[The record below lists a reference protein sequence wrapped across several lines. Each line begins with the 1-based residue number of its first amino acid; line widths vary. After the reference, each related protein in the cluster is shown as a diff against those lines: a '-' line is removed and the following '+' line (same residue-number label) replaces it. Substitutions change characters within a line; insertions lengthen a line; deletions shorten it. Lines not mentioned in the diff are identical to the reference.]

1 MNKKLKFIVAG
12 VAIVAGLASAVSCQ
26 DLSKDVDDL
35 GKRISTLENTVKDL
49 QTKIDAGAVITSVT
63 STATGVKVTLNNGNS
78 FDIANGKDGANGT
91 NGKDGKDGKDG
102 VDGTPGSVVTVGE
115 NGNWFIDGKD
125 TGLAAKGEAGKNG
138 ENGKNG
144 TPGEYYAPNPETGC
158 FDKYT
163 WDAETGAYVKA
174 ETEISYLAPGTITAV
189 YDPET
194 GILTLF
200 NVEGGEGE
208 LGIVTIGGP
217 ASEVA
222 TIEFVNYPKTKPA
235 EQFVTVP
242 VTANAVFGKGLPG
255 EITFTKGEQV
265 QRPTVTPIVVKV
277 TPANYELKPED
288 IVLVDTKGEVL
299 DIVVANVKKHSGLD
313 TKALTTNTGLWDVT
327 FELTEYNK
335 TAFDKAVLKTP
346 STGYVA
352 GNYKAF
358 AVKAGESVTEFN
370 ISFQAG
376 TYKAAGKLENML
388 YLDKKVAGNVLDQ
401 YKDRA
406 TTGAAEKDW
415 DPLKVAAT
423 PQTAPTY
430 EVDKPAVNTVAAT
443 SRVAKPNY
451 NAVVGEPIKIF
462 SDGFANTA
470 EIKAMYV
477 VLDIDKAVGSGGG
490 DVSEKNA
497 WNSYSY
503 SGLNQVVEGKEISI
517 CINSEAAKGDE
528 IGFRVF
534 AVNWNGTLIDPDG
547 CAFYVRV
554 GGAGSEWSSVATVM
568 STAPDY
574 IANTSAAA
582 KVNAATVTGAATYDF
597 VMDDTKAPV
606 FNIALCD
613 DKGVALSPAVT
624 PATNVAIPA
633 AWTITAKTPAVKT
646 IKAVPALPLWNYADG
661 TTYTG
666 TLTFKDGMGFALVSV
681 KVSFTKEVP
690 VTTPAGF
697 SIKTGQL
704 DETGTY
710 NCYLEPTTLATP
722 TVPAWAATTAN
733 AGKMGM
739 ENIFN
744 FPAGLASNY
753 VVSFADADEDT
764 NDGKNYYTIPS
775 EARGNGFVVIAN
787 KLTNLKTQI
796 IDNTT
801 PHATTVSY
809 DYGDVS
815 SVAHKY
821 IKDLTGWT
829 DAFVTASG
837 YADVQ
842 VPAMESFPTIFNC
855 IYNSTYTWDWNWGKN
870 AASPKVASDY
880 AYNKVWATEIA
891 AGKALA
897 VVPAAE
903 NEVPQIVYE
912 EFDGGTLNMKWIL
925 GNCGWDSKYSA
936 DLSAPYLA
944 SLVVNSAKLTSDAN
958 GVEDYYTIAVAG
970 TNFTFTK
977 KSGASNPTVA
987 VPSTLT
993 IKCKDMY
1000 NHDVTIKLAVKV
1012 MPRK

>member
-1 MNKKLKFIVAG
+1 MNMKLKFFIAG
-12 VAIVAGLASAVSCQ
+12 AAIVAGLASAVSCQ
-26 DLSKDVDDL
+26 DLSKDLTALQNKVNSL
-35 GKRISTLENTVKDL
+35 ESTVQNL
-49 QTKIDAGAVITSVT
+49 QAKIDAGAVITSVT
-63 STATGVKVTLNNGNS
+63 PTNSGIVITLSNGNKYE
-78 FDIANGKDGANGT
+78 ITNGTNGKDGAAGT

-102 VDGTPGSVVTVGE
+102 SVVTIGE
-115 NGNWFIDGKD
+115 NGNWFIDGED
-125 TGLAAKGEAGKNG
+125 TGLAAQGEDGV
-138 ENGKNG
+138 
-144 TPGEYYAPNPETGC
+144 PGAFYVPNPETGC
-158 FDKYT
+158 FDVYT
-163 WDAETGAYVKA
+163 WDEEKGEYVVTP
-174 ETEISYLAPGTITAV
+174 TEISFLAPGTITAV

-194 GILTLF
+194 GVLTLF

-208 LGIVTIGGP
+208 LGIVTIGGT

-222 TIEFVNYPKTKPA
+222 TIEFVNYPKASPA

-299 DIVVANVKKHSGLD
+299 DIVVANVKKHTGLD
-313 TKALTTNTGLWDVT
+313 TKATTETGLWDVT

-376 TYKAAGKLENML
+376 TYRAAGKLENML

-415 DPLKVAAT
+415 DPVKVAAT

-430 EVDKPAVNTVAAT
+430 EVDKPAVNTVVAT

-554 GGAGSEWSSVATVM
+554 GGAGSEWSPVATVM

-574 IANTSAAA
+574 IAGTSAAA
-582 KVNAATVTGAATYDF
+582 KVNAATVAGAATYDF

-613 DKGVALSPAVT
+613 DKGVVLGGVVAPG
-624 PATNVAIPA
+624 TNVAIPA

-646 IKAVPALPLWNYADG
+646 IKAVPALALWNYADG

-666 TLTFKDGMGFALVSV
+666 TLTFKDGLGFALVSV

-690 VTTPAGF
+690 ATTPAGF

-710 NCYLEPTTLATP
+710 NCYLEPTTLLTP
-722 TVPAWAATTAN
+722 AVPAWAATTAD
-733 AGKMGM
+733 AGVMGM

-744 FPAGLASNY
+744 FPAGLAGNY
-753 VVSFADADEDT
+753 VVSFADADEATD
-764 NDGKNYYTIPS
+764 DGKNYYTVPS
-775 EARGNGFVVIAN
+775 EAYGNGFVVVAN
-787 KLTNLKTQI
+787 KLANLKTQI

-829 DAFVTASG
+829 DAAVTASG
-837 YADVQ
+837 YANVQ

-855 IYNSTYTWDWNWGKN
+855 IYNTTYTWDWHWGKN
-870 AASPKVASDY
+870 DPSAKPAYY
-880 AYNKVWATEIA
+880 AYNAVWATEIA

-897 VVPAAE
+897 VTAAAE

-912 EFDGGTLNMKWIL
+912 EFDGGSINMKWIL

-958 GVEDYYTIAVAG
+958 GVEDYYTVAVAG
-970 TNFTFTK
+970 TAFTFTK

>member
-1 MNKKLKFIVAG
+1 MNMKLKFFIAG
-12 VAIVAGLASAVSCQ
+12 AAIVAGLASAVSCQ
-26 DLSKDVDDL
+26 DLSKDL
-35 GKRISTLENTVKDL
+35 TDL
-49 QTKIDAGAVITSVT
+49 QNKVNSLESTVQNLQDRIDAGAVITSVT
-63 STATGVKVTLNNGNS
+63 PTNSGIVITLSNGNKYE
-78 FDIANGKDGANGT
+78 ITNGVNGKDGT
-91 NGKDGKDGKDG
+91 NGKDGKDGQDG
-102 VDGTPGSVVTVGE
+102 KPGSVVTIGE
-115 NGNWFIDGKD
+115 NGNWFIDGED
-125 TGLAAKGEAGKNG
+125 TGLAAQGEDGV
-138 ENGKNG
+138 
-144 TPGEYYAPNPETGC
+144 PGAFYVPNPETGC
-158 FDKYT
+158 FDVYA
-163 WDAETGAYVKA
+163 WDEEKGEYVVTP
-174 ETEISYLAPGTITAV
+174 TEISFLAPGTITAV

-194 GILTLF
+194 GVLTLF

-208 LGIVTIGGP
+208 LGIVTIGGT

-222 TIEFVNYPKTKPA
+222 TIEFVNYPKANPA

-299 DIVVANVKKHSGLD
+299 DIVVANVKKHTDLD
-313 TKALTTNTGLWDVT
+313 TKALTTPTGLWDVT
-327 FELTEYNK
+327 FQLTEYNK

-346 STGYVA
+346 ATGYVA

-376 TYKAAGKLENML
+376 TYRAAGKLENML

-415 DPLKVAAT
+415 DPVKVAAT

-554 GGAGSEWSSVATVM
+554 GGAGSEWAPVATVM

-574 IANTSAAA
+574 VAGTSAAA
-582 KVNAATVTGAATYDF
+582 KVNAATVAGAATYDF

-613 DKGVALSPAVT
+613 DKGVALSAAVT

-633 AWTITAKTPAVKT
+633 AWSITAKTPAVKT
-646 IKAVPALPLWNYADG
+646 IKGVPALPLWQYADG

-666 TLTFKDGMGFALVSV
+666 TLTFKDGLGFALVSV

-722 TVPAWAATTAN
+722 AVPAWAATTAD
-733 AGKMGM
+733 AGVMGM

-744 FPAGLASNY
+744 FPAGLAGNY
-753 VVSFADADEDT
+753 VVSFEDADEA
-764 NDGKNYYTIPS
+764 NPSGDGKTYVPVAA
-775 EARGNGFVVIAN
+775 EAYGNGFVVVAN
-787 KLTNLKTQI
+787 KLANLKTQI

-829 DAFVTASG
+829 DAVVTASG

-912 EFDGGTLNMKWIL
+912 EFDGGTLSMNWIL

-936 DLSAPYLA
+936 KLSAPYLA
-944 SLVVNSAKLTSDAN
+944 SLVVNSAKLTSNAN

-977 KSGASNPTVA
+977 KSGASNPTTT

>member
-1 MNKKLKFIVAG
+1 MNMKLKFFIAG
-12 VAIVAGLASAVSCQ
+12 AAIVAGLASAVSCQ
-26 DLSKDVDDL
+26 DLSKDLTALQNKVKSL
-35 GKRISTLENTVKDL
+35 ESTVQNL
-49 QTKIDAGAVITSVT
+49 QAKIDAGAVITSVT
-63 STATGVKVTLNNGNS
+63 PTNSGIVITLSNGNKYE
-78 FDIANGKDGANGT
+78 ITNGTNGKDGAAGT

-102 VDGTPGSVVTVGE
+102 SVVTIGE
-115 NGNWFIDGKD
+115 NGNWFIDGED
-125 TGLAAKGEAGKNG
+125 TGLAAQGEDGV
-138 ENGKNG
+138 
-144 TPGEYYAPNPETGC
+144 PGAFYVPNPETGC
-158 FDKYT
+158 FDVYA
-163 WDAETGAYVKA
+163 WDEEKGEYVVTP
-174 ETEISYLAPGTITAV
+174 TEISFLAPGTITAV

-194 GILTLF
+194 GVLTLF

-208 LGIVTIGGP
+208 LGIVTIGGT

-222 TIEFVNYPKTKPA
+222 TIEFVNYPKASLA

-299 DIVVANVKKHSGLD
+299 DIVVANVKKHTGLD
-313 TKALTTNTGLWDVT
+313 TKATTETGLWDVT

-376 TYKAAGKLENML
+376 TYRAAGKLENML

-415 DPLKVAAT
+415 DPVKVAAT

-430 EVDKPAVNTVAAT
+430 EVDKPAVNTVVAT

-462 SDGFANTA
+462 SDGFPNTA

-574 IANTSAAA
+574 IAGTSAAA

-613 DKGVALSPAVT
+613 DKGVVLGGVVAPG
-624 PATNVAIPA
+624 TNVAIPA

-646 IKAVPALPLWNYADG
+646 IKAVPALALWNYADG

-666 TLTFKDGMGFALVSV
+666 TLTFKDGLGFALVSV

-710 NCYLEPTTLATP
+710 NCYLEPTTLLTP
-722 TVPAWAATTAN
+722 AVPAWAATTAD
-733 AGKMGM
+733 AGVMGM

-744 FPAGLASNY
+744 FPAGLAGNY
-753 VVSFADADEDT
+753 VVSFADADEATD
-764 NDGKNYYTIPS
+764 DGKNYYTVPS
-775 EARGNGFVVIAN
+775 EAYGNGFVVVAN
-787 KLTNLKTQI
+787 KLANLKTQI

-829 DAFVTASG
+829 DAAVTASG
-837 YADVQ
+837 FANVQ

-855 IYNSTYTWDWNWGKN
+855 IYNTTYTWDWHWGKN
-870 AASPKVASDY
+870 DPSAKPAYY
-880 AYNKVWATEIA
+880 AYNAVWATEIA

-897 VVPAAE
+897 VTAAAE

-912 EFDGGTLNMKWIL
+912 EFDGGSINMKWIL

-958 GVEDYYTIAVAG
+958 GVEDYYTVAVAG
-970 TNFTFTK
+970 TAFTFSK

>member
-1 MNKKLKFIVAG
+1 MNMKLKFFIAG
-12 VAIVAGLASAVSCQ
+12 AAIVAGLASAVSCQ
-26 DLSKDVDDL
+26 DLSKDLTALQNKVKSL
-35 GKRISTLENTVKDL
+35 ESTVQNL
-49 QTKIDAGAVITSVT
+49 QDKIDGGAVITSVT
-63 STATGVKVTLNNGNS
+63 PTNSGIVITLSNGNKYE
-78 FDIANGKDGANGT
+78 ITNGT
-91 NGKDGKDGKDG
+91 NGKDGAAGTNGKD
-102 VDGTPGSVVTVGE
+102 GSVVTIGE
-115 NGNWFIDGKD
+115 NGNWFIDGED
-125 TGLAAKGEAGKNG
+125 TGLAAQGEDGV
-138 ENGKNG
+138 
-144 TPGEYYAPNPETGC
+144 PGAFYVPNPETGC
-158 FDKYT
+158 FDVYA
-163 WDAETGAYVKA
+163 WDEEKGEYVVTP
-174 ETEISYLAPGTITAV
+174 TEISFLAPGTITAV

-194 GILTLF
+194 GVLTLF

-208 LGIVTIGGP
+208 LGIVTIGGT

-222 TIEFVNYPKTKPA
+222 TIEFVNYPKASLA

-299 DIVVANVKKHSGLD
+299 DIVVANVKKHTGLD
-313 TKALTTNTGLWDVT
+313 TKATTETGLWDVT

-376 TYKAAGKLENML
+376 TYRAAGKLENML

-415 DPLKVAAT
+415 DPVKVAAT

-430 EVDKPAVNTVAAT
+430 EVDKPAVNTVVAT

-462 SDGFANTA
+462 SDGFPNTA

-574 IANTSAAA
+574 IAGTSAAA

-613 DKGVALSPAVT
+613 DKGVVLGGVVAPG
-624 PATNVAIPA
+624 TNVAIPA

-646 IKAVPALPLWNYADG
+646 IKAVPALALWNYADG

-666 TLTFKDGMGFALVSV
+666 TLTFKDGLGFALVSV

-690 VTTPAGF
+690 ATTPAGF

-710 NCYLEPTTLATP
+710 NCYLEPTTLLTP
-722 TVPAWAATTAN
+722 AVPAWAATTAD
-733 AGKMGM
+733 AGVMGM

-744 FPAGLASNY
+744 FPAGLAGNY
-753 VVSFADADEDT
+753 VVSFADADEATD
-764 NDGKNYYTIPS
+764 DGKNYYTVPS
-775 EARGNGFVVIAN
+775 EAYGNGFVVVAN
-787 KLTNLKTQI
+787 KLANLKTQI

-829 DAFVTASG
+829 DAAVTASG
-837 YADVQ
+837 FANVQ

-855 IYNSTYTWDWNWGKN
+855 IYNTTYTWDWHWGKN
-870 AASPKVASDY
+870 DPSAKPAYY
-880 AYNKVWATEIA
+880 AYNAVWATEIA

-897 VVPAAE
+897 VTAAAE

-912 EFDGGTLNMKWIL
+912 EFDGGSINMKWIL

-958 GVEDYYTIAVAG
+958 GVEDYYTVAVAG
-970 TNFTFTK
+970 TAFTFSK

>member
-1 MNKKLKFIVAG
+1 
-12 VAIVAGLASAVSCQ
+12 
-26 DLSKDVDDL
+26 
-35 GKRISTLENTVKDL
+35 
-49 QTKIDAGAVITSVT
+49 VITLS
-63 STATGVKVTLNNGNS
+63 NGNKYE
-78 FDIANGKDGANGT
+78 ITNGVNGKDGSNGT
-91 NGKDGKDGKDG
+91 NGKDGKDG
-102 VDGTPGSVVTVGE
+102 SVVTIGE
-115 NGNWFIDGKD
+115 NGNWFIDGED
-125 TGLAAKGEAGKNG
+125 TGLAAQGEDGV
-138 ENGKNG
+138 
-144 TPGEYYAPNPETGC
+144 PGAFYVPNPETGC
-158 FDKYT
+158 FDVYA
-163 WDAETGAYVKA
+163 WDEEKGEYVVTP
-174 ETEISYLAPGTITAV
+174 TEISFLAPGTITAV

-194 GILTLF
+194 GVLTLF

-208 LGIVTIGGP
+208 LGIVTIGGT

-222 TIEFVNYPKTKPA
+222 TIEFVNYPKANPA

-299 DIVVANVKKHSGLD
+299 DIVVANVKKHTGLD
-313 TKALTTNTGLWDVT
+313 TKATTETGLWDVT

-376 TYKAAGKLENML
+376 TYRAAGKLENML

-415 DPLKVAAT
+415 DPVKVAAT

-462 SDGFANTA
+462 SDGFPNTA

-554 GGAGSEWSSVATVM
+554 GGAGTEWSPVATVM

-574 IANTSAAA
+574 VAGTSAAA
-582 KVNAATVTGAATYDF
+582 KVNAATVAGAATYDF

-613 DKGVALSPAVT
+613 DKGVALSAAVT

-722 TVPAWAATTAN
+722 AVPAWAATTAD
-733 AGKMGM
+733 AGVMGM

-744 FPAGLASNY
+744 FPAGLAGNY
-753 VVSFADADEDT
+753 VVSFEDADEA
-764 NDGKNYYTIPS
+764 NPSGDGKTYVPVAA
-775 EARGNGFVVIAN
+775 EAYGNGFVVVAN
-787 KLTNLKTQI
+787 KLANLKTQI

-829 DAFVTASG
+829 DAAVTASG
-837 YADVQ
+837 YANVQ

-855 IYNSTYTWDWNWGKN
+855 IYNTTYTWDWHWGKN
-870 AASPKVASDY
+870 DPSAKPAYY
-880 AYNKVWATEIA
+880 AYNAVWATEIA

-897 VVPAAE
+897 VTAAAE

-912 EFDGGTLNMKWIL
+912 EFDGGSINMKWIL

-958 GVEDYYTIAVAG
+958 GVEDYYTVAVAG
-970 TNFTFTK
+970 TAFTFTK

>member
-1 MNKKLKFIVAG
+1 MKLKFFIAG
-12 VAIVAGLASAVSCQ
+12 AAIVAGLASAVSCQ
-26 DLSKDVDDL
+26 DLSKDLTALQNKVKSL
-35 GKRISTLENTVKDL
+35 ESTVQNL
-49 QTKIDAGAVITSVT
+49 QDKIDGGAVITSVT
-63 STATGVKVTLNNGNS
+63 PTNSGIVITLSNGNKYE
-78 FDIANGKDGANGT
+78 ITNGTNGKDGAAGT

-102 VDGTPGSVVTVGE
+102 SVVTIGE
-115 NGNWFIDGKD
+115 NGNWFIDGED
-125 TGLAAKGEAGKNG
+125 TGLAAQGEDGV
-138 ENGKNG
+138 
-144 TPGEYYAPNPETGC
+144 PGAFYVPNPETGC
-158 FDKYT
+158 FDVYA
-163 WDAETGAYVKA
+163 WDEEKGEYVVTP
-174 ETEISYLAPGTITAV
+174 TEISFLAPGTITAV

-194 GILTLF
+194 GVLTLF

-208 LGIVTIGGP
+208 LGIVTIGGT

-222 TIEFVNYPKTKPA
+222 TIEFVNYPKASLA

-299 DIVVANVKKHSGLD
+299 DIVVANVKKHTGLD
-313 TKALTTNTGLWDVT
+313 TKATTETGLWDVT

-376 TYKAAGKLENML
+376 TYRAAGKLENML

-415 DPLKVAAT
+415 DPVKVAAT

-430 EVDKPAVNTVAAT
+430 EVDKPAVNTVVAT

-462 SDGFANTA
+462 SDGFPNTA

-574 IANTSAAA
+574 IAGTSAAA

-613 DKGVALSPAVT
+613 DKGVVLGGVVAPG
-624 PATNVAIPA
+624 TNVAIPA

-646 IKAVPALPLWNYADG
+646 IKGVPALALWNYADG

-666 TLTFKDGMGFALVSV
+666 TLTFKDGLGFALVSV

-690 VTTPAGF
+690 ATTPAGF

-710 NCYLEPTTLATP
+710 NCYLEPTTLLTP
-722 TVPAWAATTAN
+722 AVPAWAATTAD
-733 AGKMGM
+733 AGVMGM

-744 FPAGLASNY
+744 FPAGLAGNY
-753 VVSFADADEDT
+753 VVSFADADEATD
-764 NDGKNYYTIPS
+764 DGKNYYTVPS
-775 EARGNGFVVIAN
+775 EAYGNGFVVVAN
-787 KLTNLKTQI
+787 KLANLKTQI

-829 DAFVTASG
+829 DAAVTASG

-855 IYNSTYTWDWNWGKN
+855 IYNSTYTWDWHWGKN
-870 AASPKVASDY
+870 DPSAKPAYY
-880 AYNKVWATEIA
+880 AYNAVWATEIA

-897 VVPAAE
+897 VTAAAE

-912 EFDGGTLNMKWIL
+912 EFDGGSINMKWIL

-958 GVEDYYTIAVAG
+958 GVEDYYTVAVAG
-970 TNFTFTK
+970 TAFTFTK